1 VTINL
6 SKSLP
11 TFGSAIR
18 ENELLKKQ
26 NHVLNTKLTASQK
39 HVDALLRQNNF
50 LKEQLQQ
57 VKKE

>member
-1 VTINL
+1 M

-11 TFGSAIR
+11 TFGSALR

-26 NHVLNTKLTASQK
+26 NHSLNTKLTASKK